1 MACPQ
6 LCYVLVVPQLL
17 PCSHL
22 HTPGASIPQIK
33 RPALLMPLTT
43 GQGLAFSEDIL
54 LNTKG
59 GYKKK
64 NLQTIL
70 TEKKT
75 IFPNDFLAIKI
86 TETVRGSRV
95 HLLVAGGHRPRPA
108 AGLGLRTCTAPP
120 RHLPGARI
128 SCHTQIPMPRAD
140 LFLGAATDRSPAGVP
155 FLAWGWAVRRG
166 PRSPADTR
174 LFQVG
179 HGPLGLQGRSPP
191 SRSEGTPHAQL
202 RAPGLRLPPSLR
214 CWCGSCSL

>member
-43 GQGLAFSEDIL
+43 RQGLAFSEDIL

-70 TEKKT
+70 TEKKNQYFQM
-75 IFPNDFLAIKI
+75 IFWL
-86 TETVRGSRV
+86 
-95 HLLVAGGHRPRPA
+95 
-108 AGLGLRTCTAPP
+108 
-120 RHLPGARI
+120 
-128 SCHTQIPMPRAD
+128 
-140 LFLGAATDRSPAGVP
+140 
-155 FLAWGWAVRRG
+155 
-166 PRSPADTR
+166 
-174 LFQVG
+174 
-179 HGPLGLQGRSPP
+179 
-191 SRSEGTPHAQL
+191 
-202 RAPGLRLPPSLR
+202 
-214 CWCGSCSL
+214 